1 MEPYQAELAV
11 QLAKQV
17 GDFTFEYVSTKLKIA
32 KEAKNIE
39 TARNT
44 YEEVINSLLQKNND
58 ITRIA
63 QEYKNLYERVSIS
76 DQDIE
81 YLQSTIKSVLE
92 LFSQYKPQNTSQ
104 DSIDVVLKLVS
115 KETLKTMQLL
125 GFNYKEA
132 IGEPLTDAC
141 SNFLRN
147 KFEVKKQIQNNHNKN
162 K

>member
-1 MEPYQAELAV
+1 MEPHLVELGV

-17 GDFTFEYVSTKLKIA
+17 GDFTFEYVSSKIKIA
-32 KEAKNIE
+32 KEAKDIE
-39 TARNT
+39 TVRNT

-63 QEYKNLYERVSIS
+63 QEYKILYEKVSIS

-81 YLQSTIKSVLE
+81 YLQSTIKSVVE
-92 LFSQYKPQNTSQ
+92 LFSQFRPQNAPQ
-104 DSIDVVLKLVS
+104 ESIDVVLKLVS

-141 SNFLRN
+141 SNFIRSSLNAQKIHKVNN
-147 KFEVKKQIQNNHNKN
+147 KK
-162 K
+162 

>member
-1 MEPYQAELAV
+1 MEPHLVELGV

-17 GDFTFEYVSTKLKIA
+17 GDFTFEYVSSKIKIA
-32 KEAKNIE
+32 KEAKDIE
-39 TARNT
+39 TVRNT

-63 QEYKNLYERVSIS
+63 QEYKILYEKVSIS

-81 YLQSTIKSVLE
+81 YLQSTIKSVVE
-92 LFSQYKPQNTSQ
+92 LFSQFRPQSAPQ
-104 DSIDVVLKLVS
+104 ESIDVVLKLVS

-141 SNFLRN
+141 SNFIRSSLNVQKIHKVNN
-147 KFEVKKQIQNNHNKN
+147 KK
-162 K
+162 